1 MRDEKEI
8 EILGQI
14 AAITSEAELL
24 KLAETL
30 WAEHSWLLMAVCY
43 RRAAELG
50 SVEARYLLGECYET
64 GMGVVQSDEEAVKW
78 YKEAASRH
86 HGRAMCVLAD
96 YYYYGN
102 VVEQSDTLAQML
114 LLHAGEEQAAEKWEE
129 WFGTSMTL
137 DADEKERRT

>member
-30 WAEHSWLLMAVCY
+30 WAEHRWLLMAVCCQ
-43 RRAAELG
+43 RAAELG

-102 VVEQSDTLAQML
+102 VVEQNDTLAQML

-137 DADEKERRT
+137 DTDEKERRT

>member
-30 WAEHSWLLMAVCY
+30 WAEHRWLLMAACY

-78 YKEAASRH
+78 YKEAASRQ
-86 HGRAMCVLAD
+86 HGEAMCVLAD

-102 VVEQSDTLAQML
+102 VVEQDDTIARML
-114 LLHAGEEQAAEKWEE
+114 LWHAGEERAAEKWEE

-137 DADEKERRT
+137 DADEKVRRT

>member
-1 MRDEKEI
+1 MRDEKESK
-8 EILGQI
+8 ILGQI

-30 WAEHSWLLMAVCY
+30 WAEHRWLLMAVCY
-43 RRAAELG
+43 QRAAELG

-102 VVEQSDTLAQML
+102 VGEQSDTFAQML

-137 DADEKERRT
+137 DAGEKERRT